1 MKLVALTA
9 SAQAML
15 AAGTALQAFMLLHA
29 QDQHSFGQFA
39 LVMLWLGW
47 CLALSAALTGAPAL
61 IRRQRYASQLWQ
73 LANRRLAAVL
83 ALLAIG
89 LFQFW
94 QLSWLA
100 TLCFAFSHFCLVSR
114 TLQRQLLH
122 QNGNSVR
129 AAQQDWAYA
138 LLIIGGTLALF
149 ICDQLT
155 LSALASL
162 NAAAGCWLLWLL
174 RQSAHAKLPDQKSLA
189 NKLSGQRQLSL
200 RRGWP
205 LLHAGFR
212 QQGAAALTGV
222 LAIELL
228 ANGYLYLAGSWLGPA
243 SVAPFAAILL
253 VFRPTAVLVQGMSQR
268 WRPDLWLLLQQPNAT
283 TQLTQQVRQMLR
295 TLCWL
300 VAGNVLLATLLL
312 AVVPGF
318 IWPHGELDLLWLLL
332 PVAAVLVMLRA
343 GRQIWMLLLQA
354 QNRFADLA
362 KAELTPALSLLPV
375 CLVLLALQMPLIWL
389 MIAATVAELWVSV
402 RVYRAAMQLNKE

>member
-122 QNGNSVR
+122 QAGDSVS

-174 RQSAHAKLPDQKSLA
+174 RQSAHSKLSYQKSSTYQW
-189 NKLSGQRQLSL
+189 SGRQLSL

-205 LLHAGFR
+205 LLRAGFR

-222 LAIELL
+222 AAIELL

-253 VFRPTAVLVQGMSQR
+253 LFRPTAVLVQGMSQR
-268 WRPDLWLLLQQPNAT
+268 WRPDLWLLVQQDNAA
-283 TQLTQQVRQMLR
+283 TQLTLQIRQMLR
-295 TLCWL
+295 TVCWL
-300 VAGNVLLATLLL
+300 LAGNVLLATLLL
-312 AVVPGF
+312 AVVPAL
-318 IWPHGELDLLWLLL
+318 IWPHGQADVLWHLL
-332 PVAAVLVMLRA
+332 PVAAVLVMLRS
-343 GRQIWMLLLQA
+343 GRQIWLLLLQA

-375 CLVLLALQMPLIWL
+375 CLLLLALQMPLIWL

-402 RVYRAAMQLNKE
+402 RVYCAATLHKKE